1 MKTYYCFIPTNGMLD
16 AQSKVFKVAVGIS
29 NRDQVKRQLVDLYAC
44 DCNLFFRVWDDTTEF
59 ELKCRMSQ
67 SPDASFLFG
76 RGLKVI
82 HVSIYQLYQAIIDG
96 SVSMLDNPAYV
107 NQNYFKLNAMLSPH
121 FFFVNNPNKK
131 VIPRAYSKRKN
142 LSVRPTRD
150 DHIAAIGF
158 ALIFLLYWLGS
169 LLELWEASLS

>member
-1 MKTYYCFIPTNGMLD
+1 MKTYYCFIPTTGKLD

-82 HVSIYQLYQAIIDG
+82 HVSICQLYKAIIDG

-121 FFFVNNPNKK
+121 FFFVNNPNNK

-142 LSVRPTRD
+142 LSVRPSTD
-150 DHIAAIGF
+150 DICAAIGF
-158 ALIFLLYWLGS
+158 LVIVFLYCLGCFICQWENY
-169 LLELWEASLS
+169 LL

>member
-29 NRDQVKRQLVDLYAC
+29 NRDQVKRQLVDLYAS

-82 HVSIYQLYQAIIDG
+82 HVS
-96 SVSMLDNPAYV
+96 VSMLDNPAYV

-131 VIPRAYSKRKN
+131 VILRAYSKRKN
-142 LSVRPTRD
+142 LSVRPTRE